1 MAASNRSSVMIASRE
16 IHLVKRPD
24 GMPRDGDF
32 KLVEVVLPPLGEGEA
47 LVENLYLSIDPAT
60 RPRLTRGQDLNAVVG
75 GFALGRVVQS
85 RDAKLKEGDIVRGAY
100 GYRDRYVAPAK
111 HLTKVDADPNLPLTV
126 YMHVL
131 GGAGF
136 VAYGGLIEIG
146 KLKAGEQVFVST
158 AAGSVGSLAS
168 QIAKLKGCTVIG
180 STGSD
185 DKVAWL
191 QSLGIDHVINYKK
204 EPIRE
209 ALDTAATKG
218 IDVYFDNVGGDHLE
232 AALRRMNPLGRIAVC
247 GMISTYND
255 QQTGVRGL
263 SSIIYSR
270 VNIRGFVAPDFM
282 HLYPAF
288 TEEMTGWLKSGAIK
302 YQETLFEGIEN
313 APAALIA
320 LLGGANTGKMM
331 VRLKN

>member
-1 MAASNRSSVMIASRE
+1 MKSRE

-24 GMPRDGDF
+24 GMPRAGDF
-32 KLVEVVLPPLGEGEA
+32 SLVEIDLPAPAEGQA
-47 LVENLYLSIDPAT
+47 LVQNLYLSIDPAT
-60 RPRLTRGQDLNAVVG
+60 RPRLTRGQDLNATLG
-75 GFALGRVVQS
+75 GFALGRVLQS
-85 RDAKLKEGDIVRGAY
+85 RDAKLKEGDIVRAAY
-100 GYRDRYVAPAK
+100 GYRERYVADAR
-111 HLTKVDADPNLPLTV
+111 HLTKVDADPALPLTV

-146 KLKAGEQVFVST
+146 KMQAGEQVFVST

-168 QIAKLKGCTVIG
+168 QIARLKGCSVIG

-185 DKVAWL
+185 DKVRWL
-191 QSLGIDHVINYKK
+191 QGLGLDAVINYKK
-204 EPIRE
+204 EPIQG
-209 ALDTAATKG
+209 ALERATPKG

-232 AALRRMNPLGRIAVC
+232 AALRRMNSLGRIAVC

-263 SSIIYSR
+263 SSIIYGR

-282 HLYPAF
+282 HLYPKF
-288 TEEMTGWLKSGAIK
+288 TEEMTAWLNSGAVQ
-302 YQETLFEGIEN
+302 YQETLFDGIEN

-320 LLGGANTGKMM
+320 LLNGANTGKMM
-331 VRLKN
+331 VKL

>member
-1 MAASNRSSVMIASRE
+1 MTASRE

-24 GMPRDGDF
+24 GMPRESDF
-32 KLVEVVLPPLGEGEA
+32 ALREGVLPDPADGQV

-60 RPRLTRGQDLNAVVG
+60 RPRLTRGQDLNAVLG
-75 GFALGRVVQS
+75 GFALGRVVKS
-85 RDAKLKEGDIVRGAY
+85 RSPGLKEGDVVRAAY
-100 GYRDRYVAPAK
+100 GYRERYVADAK
-111 HLTKVDADPNLPLTV
+111 HLTKVDADPSLPLTV

-136 VAYGGLIEIG
+136 VAYGGLLEIG
-146 KLKAGEQVFVST
+146 KMKAGEQVFVST
-158 AAGSVGSLAS
+158 AAGSVGSLAA

-191 QSLGIDHVINYKK
+191 KSLGLDAVINYKK
-204 EPIRE
+204 EPIRD
-209 ALDTAATKG
+209 ALEKATPKG
-218 IDVYFDNVGGDHLE
+218 IDVYFDNVGGEHLE
-232 AALRRMNPLGRIAVC
+232 AALRRMNSLGRVAVC

-255 QQTGVRGL
+255 QQVGVRNL
-263 SSIIYSR
+263 SAIIYSR

-282 HLYPAF
+282 HLYDQF
-288 TEEMTGWLKSGAIK
+288 TNEMSGWLRTGQIK

-313 APAALIA
+313 APRALIA
-320 LLGGANTGKMM
+320 LLNGANTGKMM
-331 VRLKN
+331 VKLSG

>member
-1 MAASNRSSVMIASRE
+1 MKSRE

-24 GMPRDGDF
+24 GMPRESDF
-32 KLVEVVLPPLGEGEA
+32 A
-47 LVENLYLSIDPAT
+47 LVETVLPEPGEGQALVQNLYLSIDPAT
-60 RPRLTRGQDLNAVVG
+60 RPRLTRGQDVGAVLG
-75 GFALGRVVQS
+75 GFALGRVLQS
-85 RDAKLKEGDIVRGAY
+85 RDPKLKEGDVVRAAY
-100 GYRDRYVAPAK
+100 GYRERYVAAAR
-111 HLTKVDADPNLPLTV
+111 HLTKVDADPSLPLTV

-146 KLKAGEQVFVST
+146 KMKAGEQVFVST
-158 AAGSVGSLAS
+158 AAGSVGSLAA
-168 QIAKLKGCTVIG
+168 QIAKLKGCSVIG

-191 QSLGIDHVINYKK
+191 KSLGLDAVINYKTH
-204 EPIRE
+204 PIRD
-209 ALDTAATKG
+209 ALEQATPKG
-218 IDVYFDNVGGDHLE
+218 IDVYFDNVGGDHFE
-232 AALRRMNPLGRIAVC
+232 AALRRMNSLGRIAVC

-255 QQTGVRGL
+255 QQAGVRNL
-263 SSIIYSR
+263 SSIIYGR

-288 TEEMTGWLKSGAIK
+288 TEEMTGWLKSGAVK
-302 YQETLFEGIEN
+302 YQETLFDGIDQ

-320 LLGGANTGKMM
+320 LLNGANTGKMM
-331 VRLKN
+331 VKLAD